1 MVDLA
6 TITAFD
12 RFVRHLLAE
21 PRARATV
28 LAALTQTGSRE
39 ARAEGVR
46 SAIRVDRPSPI
57 ARPAGLAGPIMT
69 ASLPRL
75 TASQAYEFV
84 VIFDQIRA
92 RDPRAVDIILAPDF
106 PNGGEIPRPFGP
118 FFS

>member
-6 TITAFD
+6 TMTAFD

-21 PRARATV
+21 PRARAIV
-28 LAALTQTGSRE
+28 LAALTQPGTRE

-46 SAIRVDRPSPI
+46 SAIRVDRPAPGRLVANI
-57 ARPAGLAGPIMT
+57 PMAT
-69 ASLPRL
+69 ASMPRL

-84 VIFDQIRA
+84 AIFDQIRE
-92 RDPRAVDIILAPDF
+92 RDPRAIETILSPDF
-106 PNGGEIPRPFGP
+106 PGGGEIPRPFGP